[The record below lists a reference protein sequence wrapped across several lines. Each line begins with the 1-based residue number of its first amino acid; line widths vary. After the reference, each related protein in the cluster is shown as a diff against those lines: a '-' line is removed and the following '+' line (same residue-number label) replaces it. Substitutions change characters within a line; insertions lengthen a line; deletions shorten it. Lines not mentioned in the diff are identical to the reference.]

1 MTWLLL
7 ILALPTGN
15 ATARMRAWRAL
26 KSCGAVM
33 LRDGVYL
40 LPNATDRNEALT
52 AIAQDVERS
61 GGMAYLLKVAGVVDY
76 PFQELFDRSGEYERL
91 AAEIAACQDGL
102 AGAGSQDVAKQL
114 RKVRKAFDA
123 LSTVDFFPGEARRQ
137 VESLLAALDRRC
149 KSGLGA
155 DEPSAHSGGI
165 RYRDVAGY
173 RGRQWATRKRPWV
186 DRLASAW
193 LIRRFID
200 PDAGFMWLDSPADC
214 PAGVLG
220 FDFDG
225 AEFTHVG
232 ERVTFETLRA
242 SFGLE
247 DNPALQ
253 HIGRI
258 VHFLDVGGLPAP
270 DAPGL
275 ERLLRG
281 MKSRIEDDDALILE
295 TGRLFDDLYL
305 TYEETPESP

>member
-1 MTWLLL
+1 MKWLLL
-7 ILALPTGN
+7 VLTLPTGN

-26 KSCGAVM
+26 KSSGAAV

-40 LPNATDRNEALT
+40 IPNESDHSGTLT
-52 AIAQDVERS
+52 AIAQDVEDS
-61 GGMAYLLKVAGVVDY
+61 GGMAYLLEVGGVVDY
-76 PFQELFDRSGEYERL
+76 PFQDLFDRTGEYGRL
-91 AAEIAACQDGL
+91 AVEIAACQDSL
-102 AGAGSQDVAKQL
+102 AGATSPEVAKQ
-114 RKVRKAFDA
+114 VRKLHKTFDTLA
-123 LSTVDFFPGEARRQ
+123 TVDFFPGEARRQ
-137 VESLLAALDRRC
+137 VESMLAALDRRC
-149 KSGLGA
+149 KAGLTA
-155 DEPSAHSGGI
+155 DEPSARSGGI

-173 RGRQWATRKRPWV
+173 QGRQWATRKRPWV

-200 PDAGFMWLDSPADC
+200 PEARFLWLDSPADC

-232 ERVTFETLRA
+232 ERVTFETLLE

-247 DNPALQ
+247 ANPALR

-270 DAPGL
+270 EAPGL

-305 TYEETPESP
+305 TFEETPE